1 MANDKDKYRRQ
12 LLREWA
18 MGLGVVCAG
27 PMLTWADSTPTRVP
41 RRRTPN
47 GDWLET
53 VPPGRLPSFA
63 LNKSQQVQEA
73 YHYAVDHA
81 DTLQYIPCFCGC
93 KNVGHQH
100 NAACYLTERHPD
112 GQVTFNSHAVG

>member
-1 MANDKDKYRRQ
+1 MVNHKYRRQ
-12 LLREWA
+12 LLWELA

-27 PMLTWADSTPTRVP
+27 PTLTWADSTATNAPP
-41 RRRTPN
+41 RRTPN

-53 VPPGRLPSFA
+53 VPPGSLPSFA

-73 YHYAVDHA
+73 YRYAVEHE

-93 KNVGHQH
+93 KNVGHRH
-100 NAACYLTERHPD
+100 NAACYINERHPD